1 MIVGI
6 FKGLGSLRDQ
16 FGRAAE
22 TAVERSFRE
31 GDLQ

>member
-22 TAVERSFRE
+22 TLLTQLIRMSFI
-31 GDLQ
+31 